1 MASEAT
7 ERKNSGYFRIPGAT
21 VRYKKSQIPFPF
33 NFFSEKCDLVSIS
46 KGGLVFD
53 VEKKLLPGTK
63 VKLQLLIPDRAPI
76 HLRGWI
82 VWVGWQTYIRGDMS
96 GAVSVQFMPFG
107 SRRGNPNSVLEVLRE
122 LEDQYAKDVGVAGF
136 NPVRDHLF

>member
-1 MASEAT
+1 MRSPSEKGPVT
-7 ERKNSGYFRIPGAT
+7 FEYPVQPSDTRNRRS
-21 VRYKKSQIPFPF
+21 PFLSL
-33 NFFSEKCDLVSIS
+33 FFSEKCDLISIS
-46 KGGLVFD
+46 KSGLLFD

-76 HLRGWI
+76 HLRGRI

-107 SRRGNPNSVLEVLRE
+107 GKRGNPNSVLEVLRE
-122 LEDQYAKDVGVAGF
+122 LEDQYAKDAGVAGF